1 LLECQRL
8 HKAIVSC
15 ELPDSAAAIQA
26 EMTMQIIR
34 QNNILFAMNLPT
46 CCQT

>member
-8 HKAIVSC
+8 HKAIVSG

-26 EMTMQIIR
+26 
-34 QNNILFAMNLPT
+34 
-46 CCQT
+46 